1 MAEQQG
7 QEKTEAPTEKKR
19 RESREEG
26 QVAFSRELPSAA
38 LLAGIL
44 LTLIATSPLI
54 LDAFRE
60 MTTQIFRDMSEA
72 DELSIGSLYDLSG
85 EIFYTLLPAFAP
97 FAAII
102 VLVGILASV
111 LQVGVQIT
119 LKAIAPKFNKIS
131 PLTGLKRLFSTQSL
145 ADFLKSMAKLI
156 IVGIVGYITYMD
168 KITELNGLSV
178 ATPEAILEY
187 NFTVV
192 AEVSGKIV
200 LALVAI
206 AIFDYIY
213 QRWHHEKQLM
223 MTKQEVKEET
233 KQTEGDPQLKAR
245 IRQIQRE
252 MSNARMM
259 QEVPKADA
267 LIVNPTHF
275 SVAILYDR
283 DVMEAPEVTAKG
295 TDHMALRMRTVARE
309 NSVPILERPELAR
322 DLYANVEIGE
332 TIPERFYKAI
342 AEILAFVYRLRRR

>member
-26 QVAFSRELPSAA
+26 QVAFSRELPSVA

-85 EIFYTLLPAFAP
+85 EIFSTLLPAFAP

-131 PLTGLKRLFSTQSL
+131 PLTGLKRLFSSQSL

-206 AIFDYIY
+206 AIFDYLY
-213 QRWHHEKQLM
+213 QRWHHEQQLM

-283 DVMEAPEVTAKG
+283 DVMEAPEITAKG
-295 TDHMALRMRTVARE
+295 SDHMALRMRTVARE
-309 NSVPILERPELAR
+309 NNVPILERPELAR

>member
-26 QVAFSRELPSAA
+26 QVAFSKELPSAA

-60 MTTQIFRDMSEA
+60 MTTQIFLEMATA

-85 EIFYTLLPAFAP
+85 EIFSTLLPAFAP
-97 FAAII
+97 FAVII

-178 ATPEAILEY
+178 ATPEDILEY

-206 AIFDYIY
+206 AIFDYLY

>member
-26 QVAFSRELPSAA
+26 QVAFSKELSSAA
-38 LLAGIL
+38 LLAGIV
-44 LTLIATSPLI
+44 LTLVATSPFI
-54 LDAFRE
+54 LDSFRE
-60 MTTQIFRDMSEA
+60 LMTNIFRQMASA
-72 DELSIGSLYDLSG
+72 DELSFNSIYTLSG
-85 EIFYTLLPAFAP
+85 EIITTMLPAFTP
-97 FAAII
+97 FLTVI
-102 VLVGILASV
+102 VLVAIFAAV
-111 LQVGVQIT
+111 VQVGIQIT
-119 LKAIAPKFNKIS
+119 FKAIVPKFSKLS
-131 PLTGLKRLFSTQSL
+131 PLTGIKRLFSSQSL

-156 IVGIVGYITYMD
+156 IVGFVGYLTYMD
-168 KITELNGLSV
+168 KISELNGLSV
-178 ATPEAILEY
+178 STPEAILKY

-192 AEVSGKIV
+192 AEVAGKIV

-206 AIFDYIY
+206 AIFDYFY
-213 QRWHHEKQLM
+213 QRWHHEQQMM

-275 SVAILYDR
+275 SVAVLYDR
-283 DVMEAPEVTAKG
+283 DIMAAPEVTAKG
-295 TDHMALRMRTVARE
+295 VDHMALRMRTIARE
-309 NSVPILERPELAR
+309 NNVPILERPELAR

-332 TIPERFYKAI
+332 DIPERFYKAI
-342 AEILAFVYRLRRR
+342 AEILAFVYRLRK

>member
-26 QVAFSRELPSAA
+26 QVAFSRELSSAA
-38 LLAGIL
+38 LLAGIVL
-44 LTLIATSPLI
+44 SLTVSSPLI
-54 LDAFRE
+54 LNSFQE
-60 MTTQIFRDMSEA
+60 LMSNIFTQMGQYE
-72 DELSIGSLYDLSG
+72 ELSINSLYNLS
-85 EIFYTLLPAFAP
+85 EDILATMLPAFSP
-97 FAAII
+97 FIAVI
-102 VLVGILASV
+102 VLVAIFSSII
-111 LQVGVQIT
+111 QVGFQIT

-131 PLTGLKRLFSTQSL
+131 PLTGIKRLFSSQSL
-145 ADFLKSMAKLI
+145 ADFLKSMTKMI
-156 IVGIVGYITYMD
+156 IVGFVGYITYIS
-168 KITELNGLSV
+168 KITELNGLFVS
-178 ATPEAILEY
+178 TPEAILKY
-187 NFTVV
+187 NFVVV
-192 AEVSGKIV
+192 AEVAGKIV

-206 AIFDYIY
+206 AIFDFIY
-213 QRWHHEKQLM
+213 QRWHHEQQLM
-223 MTKQEVKEET
+223 MTKQEVKDES

-283 DVMEAPEVTAKG
+283 DVMAAPEVTAKG
-295 TDHMALRMRTVARE
+295 IDHMALRMRTVARE
-309 NSVPILERPELAR
+309 NNVPILERPELAR

-332 TIPERFYKAI
+332 DIPERFYKAI
-342 AEILAFVYRLRRR
+342 AEILAYVYRLRKR